1 MIIRRLLL
9 WSRLNVEPVRISRL
23 CFFLLYY
30 VKNSPTLSSWRTS
43 TFNPG
48 GVQELFTVKQNCFNT
63 QNVFNHIYIMTLNLS
78 VEWDVRK
85 VTGLNTA
92 RWNVESESKRYLD
105 LSGSCVVITR
115 RLKHTLIEELLN
127 QSLGLELFH
136 TKLKCICEI
145 FTQAQD
151 FHLGVLV
158 ACCKPKTLR

>member
-1 MIIRRLLL
+1 MLSL
-9 WSRLNVEPVRISRL
+9 WGLAGSV
-23 CFFLLYY
+23 FFLLYY

-48 GVQELFTVKQNCFNT
+48 GVQELFTVKQNCLLHRMSLTTSTFCK
-63 QNVFNHIYIMTLNLS
+63 YIMTLNLS

-136 TKLKCICEI
+136 TKLKCICEM

>member
-9 WSRLNVEPVRISRL
+9 WSRLNVEPVRISRV
-23 CFFLLYY
+23 CFFSALLCE
-30 VKNSPTLSSWRTS
+30 KLSNSVLVTHIYIQPWRRSRALYSQTK
-43 TFNPG
+43 
-48 GVQELFTVKQNCFNT
+48 LLIT

-78 VEWDVRK
+78 VEWDVLK

-92 RWNVESESKRYLD
+92 RWNVKSESKRYLD

-115 RLKHTLIEELLN
+115 RLKHTLMEELLN